1 MKRRTIELCKDV
13 ILVLLVV
20 NLILL
25 ALMSLPTES
34 VRQSPLLSALLQPL
48 AQVLGMDQ
56 AELAY
61 MEVAEP
67 VMDAAR
73 PLAVTLR
80 NSAGRYTAIWDFAAL
95 DTAFETMGGALG
107 EALDTASAPSTVSE
121 AQVQRVLA
129 GESVYFDYGLTLPAA
144 VLASWLDA
152 VPEELLPEV
161 HACALAVEGDQV
173 ALYLLGETYQR
184 AETGLLPETLEN
196 LLEQFRPDG
205 SAFAFEVD
213 STLAPDAL
221 LPGGNPAPPSAVVGN
236 PCDNRYIESLATALG
251 FNPYG
256 DTSYTDSDGTAYFSE
271 AGCAL
276 QISATGEI
284 LLTSTAQDR
293 FRAGGDGVEELVEEA
308 RRLAALAAGD
318 AAGEARLYLS
328 DLTVTEEET
337 VCTFDYYLSG
347 IPVSLAAGYGIQVTF
362 SGQSV
367 RRMEGTALRFETTG
381 DTQLVM
387 PVAQAAAVLPE
398 GSDLTLEYQLQ
409 DGTMQAGWVPGR

>member
-95 DTAFETMGGALG
+95 DTAFETLGGALG

-121 AQVQRVLA
+121 AQVQGVLA

-152 VPEELLPEV
+152 VPEESLPEV
-161 HACALAVEGDQV
+161 HACALAVEGDRV

-213 STLAPDAL
+213 STLAPAAL

-276 QISATGEI
+276 QISAAGEI

-367 RRMEGTALRFETTG
+367 QRMEGTALCFETTG

-409 DGTMQAGWVPGR
+409 DGAMQAGWVSGR

>member
-95 DTAFETMGGALG
+95 DTAFETLGGALG

-152 VPEELLPEV
+152 VPEESLPEV
-161 HACALAVEGDQV
+161 HACALVVEGDQV

-213 STLAPDAL
+213 STLAADAL

-236 PCDNRYIESLATALG
+236 PCDSRYIESLATALG

-276 QISATGEI
+276 QISAAGEI

-308 RRLAALAAGD
+308 RRLAALATGD

-367 RRMEGTALRFETTG
+367 QRMEGTALRFETTG

-409 DGTMQAGWVPGR
+409 DGAMQAGWVSGR

>member
-1 MKRRTIELCKDV
+1 
-13 ILVLLVV
+13 
-20 NLILL
+20 
-25 ALMSLPTES
+25 
-34 VRQSPLLSALLQPL
+34 
-48 AQVLGMDQ
+48 
-56 AELAY
+56 
-61 MEVAEP
+61 
-67 VMDAAR
+67 MDAAR
-73 PLAVTLR
+73 PLAMTLR
-80 NSAGRYTAIWDFAAL
+80 NSAGGAIRPSGILRRWTPPLRPWAAPWAKRWTPL
-95 DTAFETMGGALG
+95 P
-107 EALDTASAPSTVSE
+107 APSTVSE

-152 VPEELLPEV
+152 VPEESLPEV

-251 FNPYG
+251 FNPMATPPILTATARPISRG
-256 DTSYTDSDGTAYFSE
+256 RLRPANLRRGRDSFDLHGPGPLPGRRRRRGGT
-271 AGCAL
+271 
-276 QISATGEI
+276 
-284 LLTSTAQDR
+284 
-293 FRAGGDGVEELVEEA
+293 GGGGPPPGGPGRG
-308 RRLAALAAGD
+308 RRRRGGAAVP
-318 AAGEARLYLS
+318 S

-347 IPVSLAAGYGIQVTF
+347 IPVSLAAGYGDTSDVF
-362 SGQSV
+362 RPVGPAD
-367 RRMEGTALRFETTG
+367 GG
-381 DTQLVM
+381 DRPPL
-387 PVAQAAAVLPE
+387 
-398 GSDLTLEYQLQ
+398 
-409 DGTMQAGWVPGR
+409 

>member
-1 MKRRTIELCKDV
+1 MKRRTIELCKDI
-13 ILVLLVV
+13 ILVLLVA

-25 ALMSLPTES
+25 ALMALPTES
-34 VRQSPLLSALLQPL
+34 VRQSPLLSAVLQPL

-73 PLAVTLR
+73 PLAVSLR
-80 NSAGRYTAIWDFAAL
+80 NTAGRYTAIWDFAAL
-95 DTAFETMGGALG
+95 DTAFETLGGALG
-107 EALDTASAPSTVSE
+107 EALDTAAAPTPVSQ
-121 AQVQRVLA
+121 AQFQQALS
-129 GESVYFDYGLTLPAA
+129 GQSVYFAYGLTLPAT

-152 VPEELLPEV
+152 VPDESLPEMN
-161 HACALAVEGDQV
+161 ACALAVEGDTV
-173 ALYLLGETYQR
+173 ALYLLGEDCQK
-184 AETGLLPETLEN
+184 AETGLLADTLEN

-213 STLAPDAL
+213 SSLSPYAL
-221 LPGGNPAPPSAVVGN
+221 LPGENPAPPGAVVGN
-236 PCDNRYIESLATALG
+236 PCDSRYVEALATALG

-256 DTSYTDSDGTAYFSE
+256 DTSYTDSSGTAYFSE

-276 QISATGEI
+276 QISPAGEI

-293 FRAGGDGVEELVEEA
+293 FQAGGDATEDLVEEA
-308 RRLAALAAGD
+308 RRLADLAAGD

-328 DLTVTEEET
+328 DLTVAEGET

-347 IPVSLAAGYGIQVTF
+347 IPIALGKGYGIQVTF

-367 RRMEGTALRFETTG
+367 RRMEGTALRVETTG
-381 DTQLVM
+381 DIQLVM

-409 DGTMQAGWVPGR
+409 DGAMQAGWVPGR

>member
-34 VRQSPLLSALLQPL
+34 VRKSPLLSALLQPL

-61 MEVAEP
+61 MEAAEP

-80 NSAGRYTAIWDFAAL
+80 NSAGRYTAVWDFTAL

-271 AGCAL
+271 AGCL
-276 QISATGEI
+276 
-284 LLTSTAQDR
+284 
-293 FRAGGDGVEELVEEA
+293 
-308 RRLAALAAGD
+308 
-318 AAGEARLYLS
+318 
-328 DLTVTEEET
+328 
-337 VCTFDYYLSG
+337 
-347 IPVSLAAGYGIQVTF
+347 
-362 SGQSV
+362 
-367 RRMEGTALRFETTG
+367 
-381 DTQLVM
+381 
-387 PVAQAAAVLPE
+387 
-398 GSDLTLEYQLQ
+398 
-409 DGTMQAGWVPGR
+409 